1 MSASSSSYLSSDNS
15 SGVEAVMSR
24 SPQKQ
29 SFSSSSRHHHQQHS
43 HHHRHV
49 DPSAMALRAL
59 ATRAGEAGREL
70 LGVHTQLHQQTTRVE
85 TAEHTL
91 QLLQEGFGALTD
103 AQDNDR
109 EHVHLI
115 AEQNEKVEQ
124 RQVRVLRRLKAL
136 KGRLEKE
143 VKAMKEANIETLQH
157 SQAVSDEAKQR
168 SDLLSTEVRHRMEEL
183 QTKNSTLEQQV
194 ESLTVKNQWLT
205 DTVGTLKT
213 ELDTT
218 RTEVR
223 DQGNITARMIGE
235 MERITT
241 AVDSIGQR
249 QRNSA
254 KDLEKRLEDSTKTAT
269 NRQVA
274 FQSTM
279 EETLQHLVDELER
292 KAADTNITLR
302 ASLKRQSSLR
312 ASVDDA
318 LTALATELRAS
329 LSMTQTVEKKAEAI
343 VENMSSVATE
353 NNVRFDAIS
362 QAIQALAAVVDTR

>member
-1 MSASSSSYLSSDNS
+1 
-15 SGVEAVMSR
+15 
-24 SPQKQ
+24 
-29 SFSSSSRHHHQQHS
+29 
-43 HHHRHV
+43 
-49 DPSAMALRAL
+49 MALRAL